1 MKNLYLVLL
10 SLFTLY
16 ATHSHANPVNVRVN
30 PFSIVADG
38 ISGGVD
44 VGISEHVSLGL
55 DGSYTHNTAI
65 ITGGTNGKAISGGI
79 RATYYSDSME
89 SDSFISSVGL
99 TQTHID
105 LRNSE
110 NKKQIVQA
118 TTGDV
123 KAGYRWIWDSGFNTS
138 LSGGLAQVRASSNH
152 VKTRGLMPVAELSL
166 GYQI

>member
-16 ATHSHANPVNVRVN
+16 ATHSHANPVNIRVN

-44 VGISEHVSLGL
+44 LGISDNLSLGL
-55 DGSYTHNTAI
+55 DAGYTYDTAL

-79 RATYYSDSME
+79 RATYYSDSMQK
-89 SDSFISSVGL
+89 DSFISTVGL
-99 TQTHID
+99 SKAHLD
-105 LRNSE
+105 LKDGNQ
-110 NKKQIVQA
+110 KQIVQA

>member
-10 SLFTLY
+10 SLFSLY
-16 ATHSHANPVNVRVN
+16 ATYGHANPINFRVN

-44 VGISEHVSLGL
+44 LGLTDNLSLGL
-55 DGSYTHNTAI
+55 DAGYVYDTSL
-65 ITGGTNGKAISGGI
+65 TGTKGRAVSGGI
-79 RATYYSDSME
+79 RATYYSDSMQK
-89 SDSFISSVGL
+89 DSFISTVGL
-99 TQTHID
+99 SKAHLELKDGNQ
-105 LRNSE
+105 
-110 NKKQIVQA
+110 KQIVQA

>member
-16 ATHSHANPVNVRVN
+16 ATYGQANPINIRVN
-30 PFSIVADG
+30 PFSIVSDG

-44 VGISEHVSLGL
+44 LGLTDNVSLSL
-55 DGSYTHNTAI
+55 DGGYIYDTFI
-65 ITGGTNGKAISGGI
+65 ITGTKGKAITGGAKI
-79 RATYYSDSME
+79 TYYSDSMKD
-89 SDSFISSVGL
+89 DSFITSVGL
-99 TQTHID
+99 SKSHID
-105 LRNSE
+105 LRDSD
-110 NKKQIVQA
+110 NKKQIIHA
-118 TTGDV
+118 TTGGV